1 MKSYLEQAF
10 GRGDVTS
17 ARMQAAIR
25 EWLNLYYGTQSP
37 GEDAA
42 DRLAVLVVSKLC
54 RTVFAEYESGTTEAL
69 APSLQ
74 ALDAVRV
81 QAMQYALVGGECLLK
96 PVLHGRGFDF
106 VPIRRDC
113 YAPLGRDAH
122 GALTGVG
129 TMEVLRHDGRGYL
142 PLAALP
148 ATAQLQPSLLLPGV
162 RGVGLAA
169 LRTPLL
175 NCVDGGPDAVAVYA
189 PAAGLMHSAARL
201 EYQMRQEF
209 ENGASRVFASEDLLR
224 EDGYGRRTLQDD
236 LFIGLPDDPANVGV
250 TVYSPQLRVE
260 QFLAR
265 KQDILRSCE
274 SLIGFKRG
282 ILSEVEAAE
291 RTATEITSSEGDYNL
306 TIQELQAMWQNGAGQ
321 ALELCAALGKVYG
334 MPGLSF
340 DAGKDLTMDWGDG
353 VLFDRTRT
361 WNEYM
366 SMVTSGLLRPELAL
380 AWYFDLPHAD
390 AAQLAK
396 IRKELMPQAAQ
407 AAPADNEEKK
417 GETQIGA

>member
-1 MKSYLEQAF
+1 MKKVYLFCSAGMSTSILASKMQEVANSHNLPIKVAAF
-10 GRGDVTS
+10 SHNKLGEIVKSDCPDCILLGPQVEYLYDETV
-17 ARMQAAIR
+17 ANFGH
-25 EWLNLYYGTQSP
+25 LNI
-37 GEDAA
+37 
-42 DRLAVLVVSKLC
+42 
-54 RTVFAEYESGTTEAL
+54 
-69 APSLQ
+69 
-74 ALDAVRV
+74 
-81 QAMQYALVGGECLLK
+81 
-96 PVLHGRGFDF
+96 
-106 VPIRRDC
+106 PISVIDQDD
-113 YAPLGRDAH
+113 Y
-122 GALTGVG
+122 
-129 TMEVLRHDGRGYL
+129 
-142 PLAALP
+142 
-148 ATAQLQPSLLLPGV
+148 
-162 RGVGLAA
+162 
-169 LRTPLL
+169 
-175 NCVDGGPDAVAVYA
+175 AVAVYA

-260 QFLAR
+260 QFLVR

-407 AAPADNEEKK
+407 AAPANNEEKK

>member
-1 MKSYLEQAF
+1 
-10 GRGDVTS
+10 
-17 ARMQAAIR
+17 
-25 EWLNLYYGTQSP
+25 
-37 GEDAA
+37 
-42 DRLAVLVVSKLC
+42 
-54 RTVFAEYESGTTEAL
+54 
-69 APSLQ
+69 
-74 ALDAVRV
+74 
-81 QAMQYALVGGECLLK
+81 
-96 PVLHGRGFDF
+96 
-106 VPIRRDC
+106 
-113 YAPLGRDAH
+113 
-122 GALTGVG
+122 
-129 TMEVLRHDGRGYL
+129 
-142 PLAALP
+142 
-148 ATAQLQPSLLLPGV
+148 
-162 RGVGLAA
+162 
-169 LRTPLL
+169 
-175 NCVDGGPDAVAVYA
+175 
-189 PAAGLMHSAARL
+189 MHSAARL